1 MDIIEKLT
9 NELRKSDRKKKIC
22 VTEVDE
28 RDSDPGDQTL
38 ILCTGSIETE

>member
-9 NELRKSDRKKKIC
+9 NELC

-38 ILCTGSIETE
+38 ILCAGSIETE

>member
-1 MDIIEKLT
+1 MNLEKVI
-9 NELRKSDRKKKIC
+9 KKKNIC